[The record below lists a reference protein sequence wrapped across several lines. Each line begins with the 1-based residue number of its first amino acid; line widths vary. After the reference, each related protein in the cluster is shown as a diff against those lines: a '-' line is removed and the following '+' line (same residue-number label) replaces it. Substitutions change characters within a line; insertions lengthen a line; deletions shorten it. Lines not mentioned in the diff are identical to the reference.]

1 MYEKKLFTKDITNEN
16 VLVRDTKSDVKKRRF
31 IMSAINITN
40 ARKELYNL
48 VEDVNLYSEPTL
60 IVSKKGNAVLAS
72 ESDWNA
78 IQETAYLNSI
88 PEMVESIR
96 RGMDTP
102 IEDCISEDDVE
113 W

>member
-1 MYEKKLFTKDITNEN
+1 MKIIKFRNWKIVQNRTIYLIKGKKQGD
-16 VLVRDTKSDVKKRRF
+16 F

-48 VEDVNLYSEPTL
+48 VEDVNRYSEPTL
-60 IVSKKGNAVLAS
+60 IVSKKGNAVLIS

-78 IQETAYLNSI
+78 IQETIYLNSI
-88 PEMVESIR
+88 PGMVESIKE
-96 RGMDTP
+96 GMDTA
-102 IEDCISEDDVE
+102 IEDCVPEEDVE

>member
-1 MYEKKLFTKDITNEN
+1 
-16 VLVRDTKSDVKKRRF
+16 
-31 IMSAINITN
+31 MSAINITN

-60 IVSKKGNAVLAS
+60 IVSKNGNAVLIS

-78 IQETAYLNSI
+78 IQETIYLNSI
-88 PEMVESIR
+88 PGIVESIKE
-96 RGMDTP
+96 GMDTA
-102 IEDCISEDDVE
+102 IEDCVPEEDVE

>member
-1 MYEKKLFTKDITNEN
+1 MCI
-16 VLVRDTKSDVKKRRF
+16 RDS
-31 IMSAINITN
+31 NITN

-60 IVSKKGNAVLAS
+60 IVSKKGNAVLIS

-78 IQETAYLNSI
+78 IQETIYLNSI
-88 PEMVESIR
+88 PGIVESIKE
-96 RGMDTP
+96 GMDTA
-102 IEDCISEDDVE
+102 IEDCVPEEDVE

>member
-1 MYEKKLFTKDITNEN
+1 
-16 VLVRDTKSDVKKRRF
+16 
-31 IMSAINITN
+31 MSAINITN

-60 IVSKKGNAVLAS
+60 IVSEKGNAVLIS

-78 IQETAYLNSI
+78 IQETIYLNSI
-88 PEMVESIR
+88 PGMVESIKE
-96 RGMDTP
+96 GMDTA
-102 IEDCISEDDVE
+102 IENCVPEEDVE